1 MWYFALIGAHS
12 FSFEPSI
19 MPRLLLGFLYIC
31 IVLKKF
37 AKIILG
43 VFGVIALIVGISS
56 KNSKKRVK
64 ELKNDLKDNKKD
76 LDAVRKEKKEVEKNK
91 EEVVK
96 DIAKGL
102 SEIQEAKKTKP
113 VVKKKSVTKAKESLK
128 KRLNG

>member
-43 VFGVIALIVGISS
+43 VFGIVALIVGISS
-56 KNSKKRVK
+56 KNSRKREK
-64 ELKNDLKDNKKD
+64 QLKNDLKDNKKD
-76 LDAVRKEKKEVEKNK
+76 LDAVREEKKEVEKDK

-96 DIAKGL
+96 RYSKR
-102 SEIQEAKKTKP
+102 
-113 VVKKKSVTKAKESLK
+113 VV
-128 KRLNG
+128 